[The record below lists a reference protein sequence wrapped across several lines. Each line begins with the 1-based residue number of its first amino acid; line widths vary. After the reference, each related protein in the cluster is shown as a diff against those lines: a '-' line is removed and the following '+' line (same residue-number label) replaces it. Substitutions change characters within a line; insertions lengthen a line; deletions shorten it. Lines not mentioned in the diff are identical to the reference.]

1 MAKEQSRKDVDEAIL
16 DFLAGRLLSPRA
28 LSRGCQSMGISR
40 ATYFRHK
47 KKLWQ
52 QLRIEQLER
61 ITEDGKIVKLLRE
74 VSPRELADPRDIEEL
89 LEEIE
94 DSDETISLRGIRDLG
109 RLCDNCR
116 VAYYFSPQ
124 ISARFKTKEEV
135 EAFFERKLFDG
146 TRERRLQFLMT
157 LYHMLDLEIDGS
169 LWRRHLIQCYY
180 KPVKKLAWEESD
192 SEIRYWSIE
201 ILMRISD
208 EPLFDLGYSI
218 IKDTINDQDFHR
230 LVESV
235 KKLLIRRKLAVER
248 RHEIR
253 RNLNKLTIENPLW
266 KKRVETILT

>member
-1 MAKEQSRKDVDEAIL
+1 LDKEQSRKDVDEVIL
-16 DFLAGRLLSPRA
+16 DFFAGRLLSPRA

-47 KKLWQ
+47 KKLLN

-61 ITEDGKIVKLLRE
+61 INEDGKIVKLLRS
-74 VSPRELADPRDIEEL
+74 VSPRELADSRDIEEL

-94 DSDETISLRGIRDLG
+94 NPDKAISSRGIRDLD
-109 RLCDNCR
+109 RLCENYR

-124 ISARFKTKEEV
+124 ISARFKAKEEV
-135 EAFFERKLFDG
+135 EAFFERKLLHG
-146 TRERRLQFLMT
+146 TRERRLQFLTT
-157 LYHMLDLEIDGS
+157 LYHILDLEIEGS
-169 LWRRHLIQCYY
+169 LWKRHLIQCCY

-201 ILMRISD
+201 ILTRISD

-218 IKDTINDQDFHR
+218 IKDTISDQDFHR
-230 LVESV
+230 LIESV
-235 KKLLIRRKLAVER
+235 KKLLIRQKPAVKR

-253 RNLNKLTIENPLW
+253 RNLNKLAIENPVW
-266 KKRVETILT
+266 KKRVETILS